1 MARRKT
7 NETIRVRYF
16 TWTLYRRGRMYYAD
30 GRTNKPRLG
39 RHSLESSDRAEAL
52 AALEQLDRFQAV
64 EHGLADRSIIDDQ
77 DRQSLRLEEGR
88 TLYEQH
94 LTRPEVAG
102 GASLATQK
110 RYRAVLDKFLPY
122 AREQGVRSWN
132 QVTDRVLSEYLGH
145 LKKEGY
151 ADRTLTME
159 GTLIKQIVGWLVSEG
174 MLTEKQRLR
183 TSLAKPRGT
192 TTYCWKPEEVSAMLA
207 HCSAS
212 PRLQW
217 LGAILLTLARTG
229 LRIGELL
236 ALEWVDIDLVN
247 GILTVVNDSSGC
259 HERRLTKNRESRP
272 IPIHPEL
279 LSRLKRLRTS
289 SNGTGRVFKGAEGGR
304 LKADDVRIALVKRVI
319 APLKER
325 FPIPAGD
332 HGFER
337 GRLHSFRHYFIS
349 RAANTGIP
357 VKTLQ
362 AWIGH
367 RDSEMIDIYYHLSD
381 KESRRQMSSL
391 NFAAEVLGN
400 DDQGSVA

>member
-1 MARRKT
+1 MTRKRT
-7 NETIRVRYF
+7 SETIQCKFF
-16 TWTLYRRGRMYYAD
+16 TWILYQRGRMLYAD
-30 GRTNKPRLG
+30 GRSNDPPVG
-39 RHSLESSDRAEAL
+39 RYSLETGDRKEGL
-52 AALEQLDRFQAV
+52 AALEQLDRVQAV
-64 EHGLADRSIIDDQ
+64 EHGLADRSVVEDRDD
-77 DRQSLRLEEGR
+77 SMLALEAGRL
-88 TLYEQH
+88 LYENY
-94 LTRPEVAG
+94 LGRPEVTG
-102 GASLATQK
+102 GASLATRK

-122 AREQGVRSWN
+122 AREQGVRTWN
-132 QVTDRVLSEYLGH
+132 RVTDRVLNEYLGY
-145 LKKEGY
+145 LKKEEY

-207 HCSAS
+207 HCSAN

-279 LSRLKRLRTS
+279 LSCLKRLRTS

-304 LKADDVRIALVKRVI
+304 LKADDVRIALIKRVI
-319 APLKER
+319 APLKGR
-325 FPIPAGD
+325 FPIPAGNQ
-332 HGFER
+332 GFEC

-381 KESRRQMSSL
+381 KESRRQMNTLS
-391 NFAAEVLGN
+391 FAAEVPDDG
-400 DDQGSVA
+400 DQGSVA